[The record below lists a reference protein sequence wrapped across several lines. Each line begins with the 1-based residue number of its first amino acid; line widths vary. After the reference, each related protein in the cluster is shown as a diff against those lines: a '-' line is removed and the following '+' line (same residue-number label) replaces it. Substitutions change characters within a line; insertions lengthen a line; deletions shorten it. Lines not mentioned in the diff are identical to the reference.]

1 MMGKFNITADVCWG
15 SESAGREM
23 MAKSVVVNRG
33 ASAGSVGSGS
43 IQNAEKPAVTWKP
56 KVDLVEFGEDEAK

>member
-1 MMGKFNITADVCWG
+1 MPIMTAT
-15 SESAGREM
+15 ATAAM

-43 IQNAEKPAVTWKP
+43 VGSGS
-56 KVDLVEFGEDEAK
+56 VG